1 MPTRSI
7 AEHPVS
13 NHGGR
18 PSAAESEEISV
29 RILETAQALFLR
41 DGFTQTSMDAIASHI
56 GISKRTLYSR
66 HRSKSALFE
75 AVVMNVVSTSM
86 SRIETE
92 DLRMGRYDLR
102 RTLLI
107 LSERILAAATDT
119 TFIAL
124 ERVVTGEAHQFPR
137 LAELIYQHSGQLLK
151 QTISQLLRS
160 AGLEDAN
167 FDRDAGIFLD
177 IVILPPLRR
186 AVLQQTEPGLQGVD
200 WNALERTIEIFV
212 RGIGATE

>member
-1 MPTRSI
+1 M
-7 AEHPVS
+7 
-13 NHGGR
+13 
-18 PSAAESEEISV
+18 
-29 RILETAQALFLR
+29 
-41 DGFTQTSMDAIASHI
+41 
-56 GISKRTLYSR
+56 
-66 HRSKSALFE
+66 
-75 AVVMNVVSTSM
+75 
-86 SRIETE
+86 
-92 DLRMGRYDLR
+92 
-102 RTLLI
+102 
-107 LSERILAAATDT
+107 
-119 TFIAL
+119 
-124 ERVVTGEAHQFPR
+124 VTGEAHQFPR